1 MAGPQVSPPL
11 AGAHR
16 TSTRAP
22 PKVSKYLDLDEMWT
36 PRQRHTLRALPVRV
50 IAPVVDL
57 GDAVDL
63 EADPIIGPHREEVGP
78 RREGEGPLPADEKV
92 SGAPARPPPPQ
103 SKASAVVEE
112 GTGLV
117 SVGPAGA
124 VVCGAPAMAV
134 LSYTHPTS

>member
-1 MAGPQVSPPL
+1 
-11 AGAHR
+11 
-16 TSTRAP
+16 
-22 PKVSKYLDLDEMWT
+22 MWT

-78 RREGEGPLPADEKV
+78 AEKVKVPFQRIEKV
-92 SGAPARPPPPQ
+92 SGAVPLGPPPPQ

-124 VVCGAPAMAV
+124 VVCGAPAMGGVVVHTPDELIGPELGGVAG
-134 LSYTHPTS
+134 LAAEGCRN